1 MGDEVGIREPTHLLR
16 IHVEPPQL
24 LNSLADVHSLGT
36 ETKGKGKQRKL
47 VRYND
52 RKLNGGVREG
62 GEY

>member
-47 VRYND
+47 EPEKNVQ
-52 RKLNGGVREG
+52 
-62 GEY
+62 